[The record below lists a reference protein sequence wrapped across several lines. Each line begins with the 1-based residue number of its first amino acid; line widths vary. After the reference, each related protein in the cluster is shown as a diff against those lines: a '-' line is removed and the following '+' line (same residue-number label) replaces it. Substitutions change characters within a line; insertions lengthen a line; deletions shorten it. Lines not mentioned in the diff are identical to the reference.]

1 MTDRTDWMGALCVL
15 GMLAGFIGGMLWI
28 AR

>member
-15 GMLAGFIGGMLWI
+15 GMLAGFVAGLWWV
-28 AR
+28 AQ